1 MLAAG
6 IPQDDKGQLSSLAQ
20 SQQSIQKWVELV
32 QQGAPAEQIKQAE
45 VQVAEALKQHPFE
58 VAQQLPFFQKLVK
71 QFDAVMAFQQF
82 RLPGKDR
89 VIVDNRERFQG
100 EPAEKAAK
108 DAVKDAAKDAAKK
121 DTAKSTKEAAADLQL
136 KEGKLVAAKDKAFAN
151 YLAARDKLGGG
162 AEHKAAA
169 ERVEQ
174 MLNAFERMVVARFEQ
189 GKQVA
194 HDSPDG
200 KPHFLPKTDA
210 EWKQFFKAFLDRTV
224 QKKVLFDE
232 IRDFLMRGV
241 ISKGNKGIFIG
252 DIRLNDGRIEK
263 FIRFSVLAEA
273 LAKLKAMVPGDAL
286 TAGMMGE
293 LAGEDLM
300 YLALAASRGRDFIAS
315 MLPSQGKFMGEA
327 AEARAAEALGI
338 PLDRQLAQKA
348 KNLRARH
355 GGGGMGGLFERDAA
369 PEDLPYQFIPWW
381 SWGNLTRPGPTRWIT
396 RVFYGALL
404 VISIMG
410 IIAVT
415 LRILKG
421 V

>member
-1 MLAAG
+1 VLAAG